1 MEEESI
7 FPNLGFDTF
16 TSEEYMARENETE
29 SKWLGKGSRF

>member
-16 TSEEYMARENETE
+16 TSEEYMAREKTRRIQMA
-29 SKWLGKGSRF
+29 G